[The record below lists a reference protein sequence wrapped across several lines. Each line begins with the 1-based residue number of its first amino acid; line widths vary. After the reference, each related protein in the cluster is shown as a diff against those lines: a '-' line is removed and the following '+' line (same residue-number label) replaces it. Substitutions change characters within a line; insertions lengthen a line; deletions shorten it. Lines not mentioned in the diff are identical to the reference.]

1 MDIEKIEEMI
11 KRKEVKFI
19 DLKALDLRGNL
30 HHVTL
35 PVEYFSQNILEE
47 GVGFDGSSYGYLPV
61 ESSDLVLKPV
71 LETGFVD
78 PFHNEPTLSFLCTI
92 HLADRER
99 TRYPMD
105 PRFVLEKSIEVMR
118 KTGVGDDIF
127 WGPEYEFYLFKN
139 AEFYSEAFSSGFHIS
154 SERADYYNGY
164 HREIPRDEFLD
175 FRSEAVSLLKNS
187 GIEVKYHHHEVGQ
200 AGQQEIETVFTP
212 SLKTADNAVKIKYLL
227 KGLASRRELFLT
239 FMPKPVYNQAG
250 TGWHLHQ
257 LILKEG
263 SNVFYSSQGYAN
275 LSKEAL
281 HYVGGLLYHAK
292 SLAAFTNASTNS
304 YKRLNGGFEAPSS
317 ISFGRGNR
325 GSAVRIPGYVKDPSR
340 TRIEFRTPDFTGN
353 PYLILASIIM
363 AGMDGIIKG
372 LDPVEMGYGPA
383 EEGRAILKECMPTSL
398 EQALRELEDDKDY
411 LLREGVFT
419 EELISKWIALKR
431 EEINFVAMRTTAEEF
446 LLYF

>member
-1 MDIEKIEEMI
+1 MDTDRVKEII
-11 KRKEVKFI
+11 KSGEVKYV

-35 PVEYFSQNILEE
+35 PVEYFSRNILEE

-61 ESSDLVLKPV
+61 ESSDLVLKPII
-71 LETGFVD
+71 ETGFID
-78 PFHNEPTLSFLCTI
+78 PFHQEPTLSFICSI
-92 HLADRER
+92 HLADRKR
-99 TRYPMD
+99 TRYPLD
-105 PRFVLEKSIEVMR
+105 PRFILEKSVEVMR

-139 AEFYSEAFSSGFHIS
+139 AEFYSEAFSSGFHLS
-154 SERADYYNGY
+154 SEKVDYHNGY

-175 FRSEAVSLLKNS
+175 FRNEAIGLLRNS

-212 SLKTADNAVKIKYLL
+212 SLQTADNAVKIKYLL
-227 KGLASRRELFLT
+227 KGLAFKKGLFLT
-239 FMPKPVYNQAG
+239 FIPKPIYNQAG

-257 LILKEG
+257 LILRQDQ
-263 SNVFYSSQGYAN
+263 NVFYSSRGYAN

-304 YKRLNGGFEAPSS
+304 YKRLTGGFEAPSS

-340 TRIEFRTPDFTGN
+340 TRVEFRTPDFTGN
-353 PYLILASIIM
+353 PYLILASIVM
-363 AGMDGIIKG
+363 AGMDGIENG

-383 EEGRAILKECMPTSL
+383 EEGRAILKESMPSSL
-398 EQALRELEDDKDY
+398 EQALRELEDDRDY
-411 LLREGVFT
+411 LLRDGVFT
-419 EELISKWIALKR
+419 EEIIAKWISLKR
-431 EEINFVAMRTTAEEF
+431 EEIRFISTRPTAEEF
-446 LLYF
+446 ILYF

>member
-1 MDIEKIEEMI
+1 MDIEEIEEII
-11 KRKEVKFI
+11 KRREVKYI

-71 LETGFVD
+71 LETGFMD
-78 PFHNEPTLSFLCTI
+78 PFHREPTLSFLCTI
-92 HLADRER
+92 HLADKGRS
-99 TRYPMD
+99 RYPMD
-105 PRFVLEKSIEVMR
+105 PRFILEKSVEVMR

-139 AEFYSEAFSSGFHIS
+139 AEFYSEDFSSGFHIT
-154 SERADYYNGY
+154 SERVGYYNGY

-175 FRSEAVSLLKNS
+175 FRSEAVGLLRS
-187 GIEVKYHHHEVGQ
+187 AGIEVKYHHHEVGQ

-227 KGLASRRELFLT
+227 KGLASRRGIFLT
-239 FMPKPVYNQAG
+239 FMPKPLYNQAG

-257 LILKEG
+257 MILRDG
-263 SNVFYSSQGYAN
+263 GNVFYSSQGYAN

-304 YKRLNGGFEAPSS
+304 YKRLNGGFEAPAS

-363 AGMDGIIKG
+363 AGMDGIIRG

-383 EEGRAILKECMPTSL
+383 EEGRTILKESMPSSL

-411 LLREGVFT
+411 LLREGVFS
-419 EELISKWIALKR
+419 EELIRKWISLKK
-431 EEINFVAMRTTAEEF
+431 EEIKFVEMRPSPAEF
-446 LLYF
+446 VLYF